1 MKVQILSV
9 FVAIALLISC
19 SSEDKK
25 PLLQYVD
32 ITIGTAEADTPAAKK
47 NHGDKVDFGQ
57 TIPAVTAPFG
67 MTQWTPQNRMSER
80 KCLAPYYMD
89 VDIIQGFRA
98 THWTSGSCVQDYGSF
113 TLMPVSDY
121 FNHQP
126 AQRQAKFLFDT
137 DQMSPAYSSFNIP
150 QYLVITEITA
160 TKRCGFFKFS
170 WMEPTN
176 PAIIFDVN
184 SDEGQGYIKIDPE
197 RREVIASNPVHR
209 IYNGHGQPAGF
220 SGYMVARFDCDFE
233 EFGPYSDYQFFKGE
247 TELSNISKLGAYVML
262 KPSADDVVR
271 VKIGTSFTSIEN
283 ARENLDAEIPDW
295 DFNRVRAELENTW
308 ENLLNQVK
316 VEGGTQ
322 EELTKFY
329 TAIYHSTLH
338 PRLFSDVDGSYP
350 GFANDTT
357 IHKAEGFD
365 YYCDFSA
372 WDTYR
377 AQMPL
382 LSLIAP
388 KEYNDMVKSLVKKA
402 EQGGW
407 LPIFPMWNSY
417 TSAMIGD
424 HCGAIIGDAY
434 MKGFDFDI
442 ETAWKYMR
450 KNAFETPSDYAD
462 YLDGKG
468 RRALRTYLEYGYI
481 PLEDEVLEAFHQR
494 EQVSRTLEYAYND
507 WVLSEVAKKMGQQ
520 DDYLELKERARNYVN
535 VFDPQRGWVNGRY
548 ADGTFTD
555 DFDAGKPM
563 PYITEGTPKHYTWYV
578 PHDVEGLM
586 ELMDGKENYLTKLQN
601 FIDNQEYWHGNEP
614 SHQIPYMFN
623 YADRWD
629 LTQKTVKNLLVTEY
643 SNSPGGLTGN
653 DDAGQMSAWYVFS
666 AMGFYPVCPGNN
678 EYQLSSPVFSKVT
691 LDLDKKYFPGSNFVL
706 EAPGADT
713 NSIFSS
719 VKLNGKKSAP
729 VIRHEDIQ
737 QGGKLVFGK

>member
-1 MKVQILSV
+1 MPVYHHFDILRSKDIKPAC
-9 FVAIALLISC
+9 FKPSKNISLPHRLNSKFYESSNLKHFLAIALLISC

-338 PRLFSDVDGSYP
+338 PG
-350 GFANDTT
+350 
-357 IHKAEGFD
+357 
-365 YYCDFSA
+365 C
-372 WDTYR
+372 
-377 AQMPL
+377 
-382 LSLIAP
+382 
-388 KEYNDMVKSLVKKA
+388 
-402 EQGGW
+402 
-407 LPIFPMWNSY
+407 
-417 TSAMIGD
+417 SAMWTVHTRVLPMIPRFIKQRVLITIVIFRPG
-424 HCGAIIGDAY
+424 IL
-434 MKGFDFDI
+434 
-442 ETAWKYMR
+442 TV
-450 KNAFETPSDYAD
+450 
-462 YLDGKG
+462 
-468 RRALRTYLEYGYI
+468 LRC
-481 PLEDEVLEAFHQR
+481 
-494 EQVSRTLEYAYND
+494 
-507 WVLSEVAKKMGQQ
+507 
-520 DDYLELKERARNYVN
+520 
-535 VFDPQRGWVNGRY
+535 
-548 ADGTFTD
+548 
-555 DFDAGKPM
+555 
-563 PYITEGTPKHYTWYV
+563 HY
-578 PHDVEGLM
+578 
-586 ELMDGKENYLTKLQN
+586 
-601 FIDNQEYWHGNEP
+601 
-614 SHQIPYMFN
+614 
-623 YADRWD
+623 
-629 LTQKTVKNLLVTEY
+629 
-643 SNSPGGLTGN
+643 
-653 DDAGQMSAWYVFS
+653 SA
-666 AMGFYPVCPGNN
+666 
-678 EYQLSSPVFSKVT
+678 
-691 LDLDKKYFPGSNFVL
+691 
-706 EAPGADT
+706 
-713 NSIFSS
+713 
-719 VKLNGKKSAP
+719 
-729 VIRHEDIQ
+729 
-737 QGGKLVFGK
+737 